1 VTPLWRMPYQ
11 QQLEVCF
18 FFEMMHN
25 ITNSFHKRHFC
36 AVFTYTL
43 SQFMS
48 LLAFSDKYC
57 MIQHDMCNIWRDY
70 LYYCFICEKLVLCRH
85 HTPPLEWCN
94 RHSVFGLWKWSYI
107 TSLSRQ
113 YLRNCV
119 SVFYL
124 IYNFGSLE
132 HIQCE
137 SKKVAPPPKLFAIF
151 SLRLSIFPWNF
162 ASMLPVYI
170 YTYYQFWSICLNI

>member
-1 VTPLWRMPYQ
+1 MANAVPTTAWSM
-11 QQLEVCF
+11 F

-70 LYYCFICEKLVLCRH
+70 LYYCFICEKLVLCMH

-137 SKKVAPPPKLFAIF
+137 SKKVAPPKTFCNIF
-151 SLRLSIFPWNF
+151 TQ
-162 ASMLPVYI
+162 VKYI
-170 YTYYQFWSICLNI
+170 SVKFT